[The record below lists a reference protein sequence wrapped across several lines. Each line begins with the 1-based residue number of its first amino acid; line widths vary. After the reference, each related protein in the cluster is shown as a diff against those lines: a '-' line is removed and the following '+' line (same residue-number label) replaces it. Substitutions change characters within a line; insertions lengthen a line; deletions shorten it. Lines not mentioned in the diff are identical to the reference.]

1 MRGGAEEESSGGRSL
16 LERRKALLQRVTGDL
31 AAGKQGAADAVGA
44 GAAAAAAAAVAA
56 GAVGS
61 EEGAEDSGGAGG
73 AKAEP
78 EGESWL
84 DEYEGLPAALD
95 ELKPGD
101 FAMQHMRNWGWTGV
115 PPFQLCLSVFGPT
128 TLVSLVSFSS

>member
-1 MRGGAEEESSGGRSL
+1 M

-44 GAAAAAAAAVAA
+44 GAAAAAAAAAAA

-61 EEGAEDSGGAGG
+61 EEGAEDSGGAGRS
-73 AKAEP
+73 KPEP

-95 ELKPGD
+95 DLKPGD
-101 FAMQHMRNWGWTGV
+101 FAMQHMRSWGWTGV
-115 PPFQLCLSVFGPT
+115 PPLQICP
-128 TLVSLVSFSS
+128 SLLGRIDLASLGSFPS

>member
-1 MRGGAEEESSGGRSL
+1 LRGGAEEEVSGGRSL
-16 LERRKALLQRVTGDL
+16 LERRKALLQRVAGDL
-31 AAGKQGAADAVGA
+31 AAGKQGAADADGA
-44 GAAAAAAAAVAA
+44 GAAAAAAAGA
-56 GAVGS
+56 GGA
-61 EEGAEDSGGAGG
+61 EEGEEDSGGAGG

-101 FAMQHMRNWGWTGV
+101 FAMQHMRSWGWTGV
-115 PPFQLCLSVFGPT
+115 SPLKLCLSLFGPT
-128 TLVSLVSFSS
+128 DLVSLGSFTP